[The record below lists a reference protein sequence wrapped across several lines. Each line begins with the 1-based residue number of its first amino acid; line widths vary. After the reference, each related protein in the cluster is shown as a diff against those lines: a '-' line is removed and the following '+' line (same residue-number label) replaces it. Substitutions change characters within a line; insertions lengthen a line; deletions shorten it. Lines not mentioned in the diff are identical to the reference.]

1 MIILA
6 IAKARK
12 SERRILITGLECSW
26 FFMQRIDTKY
36 KFRQD
41 RNSVSSEEGWN
52 MWELTLF
59 RTSVFY
65 CIITPFFGRIA
76 SGFAFSKTLK
86 VFLNKDFHKVTVLT
100 WCFLAVLLIFSRV
113 DTLKV
118 FSTIFLICDYCIM
131 RCEKIWKIGS

>member
-1 MIILA
+1 
-6 IAKARK
+6 
-12 SERRILITGLECSW
+12 
-26 FFMQRIDTKY
+26 MQRIDTKY

-59 RTSVFY
+59 RTSAFY

-76 SGFAFSKTLK
+76 SGFAFLKTLK

-100 WCFLAVLLIFSRV
+100 
-113 DTLKV
+113 
-118 FSTIFLICDYCIM
+118 
-131 RCEKIWKIGS
+131 